1 MISWHH
7 LQSKI
12 SLNLFSKNLSFI
24 LQNLAKLLTLLKS
37 KVKSLFSKINFR
49 PQNNLNN
56 SKKIHKL
63 QYKSQRNSFKM
74 KFPRQL
80 QYCQVKDRSKSHWPK
95 S

>member
-12 SLNLFSKNLSFI
+12 SLNLFWKNLSFI
-24 LQNLAKLLTLLKS
+24 LQNLAKLLILLRS

-49 PQNNLNN
+49 PQKNLNN
-56 SKKIHKL
+56 RKKIHKL
-63 QYKSQRNSFKM
+63 QYKSQKNSFKM

-80 QYCQVKDRSKSHWPK
+80 QYCPAKNRSKSHWPK